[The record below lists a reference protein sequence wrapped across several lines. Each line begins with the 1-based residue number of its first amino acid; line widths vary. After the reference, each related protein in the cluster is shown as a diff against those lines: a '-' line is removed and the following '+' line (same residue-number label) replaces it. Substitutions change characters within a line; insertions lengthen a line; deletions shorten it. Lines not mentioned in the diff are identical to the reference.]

1 MALLSE
7 ALVQRS
13 EDRVSESWQTV
24 QDKATMSIKSPNRER
39 IRAQMSFLNRTRVS
53 WRFCLPGICPRG
65 SSAYYTDSTPHL
77 T

>member
-24 QDKATMSIKSPNRER
+24 QDKATMWWVHQEPKQRENRGPDELSG
-39 IRAQMSFLNRTRVS
+39 Q
-53 WRFCLPGICPRG
+53 
-65 SSAYYTDSTPHL
+65 D
-77 T
+77 

>member
-24 QDKATMSIKSPNRER
+24 QDKAI
-39 IRAQMSFLNRTRVS
+39 V
-53 WRFCLPGICPRG
+53 W
-65 SSAYYTDSTPHL
+65 
-77 T
+77 

>member
-24 QDKATMSIKSPNRER
+24 QDKETM
-39 IRAQMSFLNRTRVS
+39 
-53 WRFCLPGICPRG
+53 
-65 SSAYYTDSTPHL
+65 
-77 T
+77 